1 MLLRRFYIQENENGM
16 YACYLELKS
25 KADFSVAPNP
35 KPKRNRE
42 LNTEFASDVKMEWIY
57 FS

>member
-16 YACYLELKS
+16 SATMKWNQKLTLS
-25 KADFSVAPNP
+25 IAPNP

-42 LNTEFASDVKMEWIY
+42 LNTEFASDV
-57 FS
+57 